1 MGDPSTERPHAE
13 RPRETNARANRPDG
27 ARRHAADAGKRPKAA
42 RSNEEIEILL
52 TEAISEEMIAAGADA
67 LDLSFDPCDGSR
79 GLLTSRDIALNIFI
93 AMMLV
98 ALPNRKRSGDL

>member
-1 MGDPSTERPHAE
+1 
-13 RPRETNARANRPDG
+13 
-27 ARRHAADAGKRPKAA
+27 
-42 RSNEEIEILL
+42 
-52 TEAISEEMIAAGADA
+52 MIAAGADA